1 MEGPASGERE
11 DAAVVPRS
19 KWMLASLL
27 SGCVVLAA
35 LSCSAEDASE
45 ANEDSVRKFTRVPAP
60 DGIQIRRY
68 NKTDGPQ
75 PGPTDEVSVHYHGT
89 FDDGT
94 VFDSSVERGTPST
107 FPLNRVIP
115 CWTKAVTLL
124 HVGEKAEVICPP
136 DQAYGKQ
143 GTPGRIPPNARLTF
157 EIELL
162 EIR

>member
-45 ANEDSVRKFTRVPAP
+45 ANEEPVRKFTRVPAP

-68 NKTDGPQ
+68 G
-75 PGPTDEVSVHYHGT
+75 
-89 FDDGT
+89 
-94 VFDSSVERGTPST
+94 
-107 FPLNRVIP
+107 
-115 CWTKAVTLL
+115 
-124 HVGEKAEVICPP
+124 
-136 DQAYGKQ
+136 
-143 GTPGRIPPNARLTF
+143 
-157 EIELL
+157 
-162 EIR
+162 